1 MMMAAEMSIGM
12 NLESVVDWS
21 PAWVF
26 TDAFKTSR
34 PWISHA
40 YNTATGGMTWE
51 GGGTVQ
57 VDARGWPTQ
66 LNQFRNAQGELIHQR
81 LGTLMF
87 RDIGTAYPTGVYRAE
102 WEGMGNLTW
111 GFAASLIEQG
121 RTASGANYALLN
133 VVPDEAGIYMRI
145 DSMSSSDPIRNVR
158 VWMPDTAEGSFVGQV
173 WDPGDGFSPF
183 HPEFLKRLA
192 PFKTLRFMDW
202 GQTNTSDLTSWSQRR
217 PYDYATQQ
225 AGEFNNGV
233 AIDYMIE
240 LCNELDADGWFNMPH
255 GADDDFVRNFATLV
269 RDRLEP
275 GRKAY
280 IEWSNELWN
289 SGWGFEAYPWVTEQ
303 LAKPENADLERDRWA
318 LVARE
323 TKRDFDI
330 WSDVFAGQPERI
342 VRVVA
347 GQQAN
352 SWIAQQIADR
362 MGGHFDAI
370 SSAAYMYVSDQDKA
384 SMGSSTT
391 ADQVLDALT
400 RNLPTSIDW
409 IGDHR
414 DLAAA
419 YSATLGRDI
428 RFVAYEGGPHLDSWG
443 APYQQAFYDAGNHP
457 RMRDVYG
464 KMLADSEAVGLDLF
478 LHFNLT
484 GGLYPSGFGA
494 FGALQSLFNP
504 DTPKYQALLDAI
516 GGAGP
521 VNQPP
526 TLAEMHVA
534 SFVEGALPVAVNPR
548 LRLAD
553 LDNATLVQATVRLE
567 GSLVAGEDRLA
578 FVPSVA
584 TGNIFGQYDIASGVL
599 TLSST
604 GAMATIA
611 QFQAALRSVTYQ
623 NLSQAPAT
631 HPRAIR
637 IDASDA
643 ESTSEPL
650 WGQVQVSG
658 VNDVPVLSGAEPIV
672 FEEDGTPIATF
683 GSIELDD
690 ADSSGFAWAKIAFA
704 SGTASATDLL
714 EFVPDDSTG
723 DIVGGYQSGTLTLL
737 SAGGAAPAEAF
748 RAAMRRVRYRGTND
762 NPSVAIR
769 TLTAKLSDG
778 IDVSSE
784 LATSLRFIP
793 VNDAPILRGGNAWI
807 YAPGQS
813 ATQVNPGV
821 LLSDA
826 DHLRLGRA
834 TVRIA
839 DQYAAGQ
846 ELLSFTPTRSTGNIA
861 GSFDAATGTLT
872 LSSAGATATVA
883 QFQAALRGVRYRNT
897 SLTPT
902 AASRAIEFRVDDGIE
917 LSDALATL
925 ITIRKSGVA
934 PTLGGIVPVAYT
946 EQAAPMMIGPGV
958 TLLDA
963 DGVTIPFATVQ
974 ISRNYVADQDRLV
987 FVPDATTGGIES
999 DFNPATGMLTLIAR
1013 DAESVATINQFQAAL
1028 RRVAYVNGSA
1038 NPSRSLR
1045 TITWRA
1051 SDGTSLSAA
1060 FSAALSIV
1068 AVNDRPVLGGPGV
1081 MAYSEGR
1088 AATAINPG
1096 LTLSDIDHTTLFRAT
1111 VRVTAN
1117 YVAGQDVL
1125 GFVASSATGNIVGS
1139 FDVASGTLTLTSSG
1153 GTATVGQF
1161 QTALRRVT
1169 YRNSSADPATP
1180 PRGIEFVAFDASA
1193 SSDPL
1198 PSQVVVLAVASAP
1211 LLFGGGYAARVIGGG
1226 DVVAHPSIT
1235 VTDPDSGS
1243 LASATVTIS
1252 GNYQNGQDVLRWAGD
1267 GTTGN
1272 IIGRFDTGVLTLV
1285 SPDGTATV
1293 SQFQAAL
1300 RRVTYR
1306 NTSAT
1311 PTRLTR
1317 TLSWRLGDA
1326 QVTAAPISTTITFG

>member
-1 MMMAAEMSIGM
+1 MAAEMSIGM

-57 VDARGWPTQ
+57 VDSRGWPTQ
-66 LNQFRNAQGELIHQR
+66 LNQFRNVQGQLIQQR

-102 WEGMGNLTW
+102 WEGTGNVTW

-133 VVPDEAGIYMRI
+133 VVSDAAGIYMRI
-145 DSMSSSDPIRNVR
+145 DSMSSSDPIRNVH
-158 VWMPDTAEGSFVGQV
+158 VWMPDTAEGSFAGQV

-202 GQTNTSDLTSWSQRR
+202 AQTNTSDLTSWSQRR

-225 AGEFNNGV
+225 AGDFNNGV

-240 LCNELDADGWFNMPH
+240 LCNELDADAWFNMPH

-289 SGWGFEAYPWVTEQ
+289 SGWGFEAYPWVTDQ
-303 LAKPENADLERDRWA
+303 LSKPENADLQGDRWA

-330 WSDVFAGQPERI
+330 WSDVFAGQADRI

-370 SSAAYMYVSDQDKA
+370 SSAAYMYVSDADKA
-384 SMGSSTT
+384 SFGSWTT

-409 IGDHR
+409 IGAHR

-428 RFVAYEGGPHLDSWG
+428 QFVAYEGGPHLDSWG

-464 KMLADSEAVGLDLF
+464 KMLADSEAAGLDLF
-478 LHFNLT
+478 LHYNLT

-494 FGALQSLFNP
+494 FGALQSLTNP

-516 GGAGP
+516 GGSGP
-521 VNQPP
+521 ANQPP
-526 TLAEMHVA
+526 TLAEMNVA
-534 SFVEGALPVAVNPR
+534 SFVEGASPVAVNPK

-553 LDNATLVQATVRLE
+553 ADNATLVQATVRIE
-567 GSLVAGEDRLA
+567 GNFVAGEDRLA
-578 FVPSVA
+578 FVPSSA
-584 TGNIFGQYDIASGVL
+584 TGNIVGQYDSASGVL
-599 TLSST
+599 TLSSI
-604 GAMATIA
+604 GATATVA

-623 NLSQAPAT
+623 NISQVPSAD
-631 HPRAIR
+631 PRGIR

-643 ESTSEPL
+643 ESTSDPL

-658 VNDVPVLSGAEPIV
+658 ANDIPVLSGADPIV
-672 FEEDGTPIATF
+672 FVEDGEPVATF

-690 ADSSGFAWAKIAFA
+690 VDSSGFAWATIAFA
-704 SGTASATDLL
+704 SGTAIATDLL

-737 SAGGAAPAEAF
+737 SAGGVAPAEAF
-748 RAAMRRVRYRGTND
+748 RAALRRVRYRGTSD

-769 TLTAKLSDG
+769 TLNARLSDG
-778 IDVSSE
+778 IDVSND
-784 LATSLRFIP
+784 LATSLRLVP
-793 VNDAPILRGGNAWI
+793 VNDAPILQGGNAWV
-807 YAPGQS
+807 YAPGQA

-821 LLSDA
+821 MLSDA
-826 DHLRLGRA
+826 DHLRLAQA
-834 TVRIA
+834 TVRIV
-839 DQYAAGQ
+839 DQYAVGQ
-846 ELLSFTPTRSTGNIA
+846 DLLSFTPTRSTGNIA

-872 LSSAGATATVA
+872 LTSAGATATVA
-883 QFQAALRGVRYRNT
+883 QFQAALRVVRYRNI
-897 SLTPT
+897 SSTPNPG
-902 AASRAIEFRVDDGIE
+902 SRAIEFRVDHGIE
-917 LSDALATL
+917 PSDALATL
-925 ITIRKSGVA
+925 ITIRKTGVT
-934 PTLGGIVPVAYT
+934 PTLGGITTVAYT
-946 EQAAPMMIGPGV
+946 EQAAPMIVGPGMIIQ
-958 TLLDA
+958 DA
-963 DGVTIPFATVQ
+963 DSGTIPFATVQ
-974 ISRNYVADQDRLV
+974 ISRNYLADQDRLV
-987 FVPDATTGGIES
+987 FLPDATTGGVDA

-1013 DAESVATINQFQAAL
+1013 EADGGATIGQFQAAL
-1028 RRVAYVNGSA
+1028 RRVAYVNESA
-1038 NPSRSLR
+1038 NPSRSIR
-1045 TITWRA
+1045 TITWRV

-1060 FSAALSIV
+1060 VSGTLSIT

-1081 MAYSEGR
+1081 MVYTEGK
-1088 AATAINPG
+1088 AATAIHPG
-1096 LTLSDIDHTTLFRAT
+1096 LTLSDVDQMTLFRAT
-1111 VRVTAN
+1111 VRVTSN

-1125 GFVASSATGNIVGS
+1125 GFVASSTTGNIVGS
-1139 FDVASGTLTLTSSG
+1139 FDVASGTLTLTSTG
-1153 GTATVGQF
+1153 GTATVAQF

-1169 YRNSSADPATP
+1169 YRNSIADPATT
-1180 PRGIEFVAFDASA
+1180 PRGIEFVAFDASE

-1198 PSQVVVLAVASAP
+1198 PSQVAVLRVANAP
-1211 LLFGGGYAARVIGGG
+1211 LLLGGGYAARVVGAG
-1226 DVVAHPSIT
+1226 DVIANPSIT
-1235 VTDPDSGS
+1235 ANDPDSVS
-1243 LASATVTIS
+1243 LAYATVTIS
-1252 GNYQNGQDVLRWAGD
+1252 GNYQNGQDVLRWVGD

-1272 IIGRFDTGVLTLV
+1272 IVGRFDSGVLTLV

-1293 SQFQAAL
+1293 AQFQAAL

-1326 QVTAAPISTTITFG
+1326 QVSGTPISTTITFA